1 MARFTTP
8 DSGDTT
14 QLAALRAF
22 DVFEFARSQG
32 AMAGDLSLA
41 AMPRMVAEV
50 PLDAP
55 AQRAPFAWRAQGRV
69 TQEPAAD
76 GVREERWLTL
86 SLSGCVWLECQRC
99 LTPYEQKLE
108 VEARYLVVE
117 TDAEADARP
126 MDDDEADVIVG
137 SRQFDLVEL
146 IEEELLLSLPLVP
159 KHLVCPSVHDS
170 LLTGV
175 DGSESS
181 FDDTEAP
188 QEPEKPNPFAALK
201 SFRPAPDGDDSGAG
215 GK

>member
-1 MARFTTP
+1 MARFTAP

-14 QLAALRAF
+14 QLDALHSF

-32 AMAGDLSLA
+32 EMAGYLSLD

-55 AQRAPFAWRAQGRV
+55 AQRAPFAWRAQGRT

-76 GVREERWLTL
+76 GLREERWLTL
-86 SLSGCVWLECQRC
+86 SLSGSVWLECQRC
-99 LTPYEQKLE
+99 LTPYEQTLE
-108 VEARYLVVE
+108 VEAHYLVVE

-175 DGSESS
+175 DGSVAS
-181 FDDTEAP
+181 FGDTEAP
-188 QEPEKPNPFAALK
+188 QEAEKPNPFAALK
-201 SFRPAPDGDDSGAG
+201 SLSRAPGGDDPGAD